1 MTHFLSR
8 GGGHLVLRIS
18 VSRLVGDS
26 DGFDFDASRVAGDSQ
41 RGDTDIRPR
50 RSDRLSNQSAG
61 CSRTAGKNR
70 VGGRRAAAAALL
82 NAGLR
87 GSGPAEK
94 YFAAQMLGPVA
105 AIALASFIRSNTF
118 IWVAGL
124 ATLAY
129 LAPDF
134 WLDHAVKAR
143 RERIRR
149 SVPDAVDLLVI
160 CVDAGLGL
168 DQAMLRVGVELSI
181 SHPEINEEFLQINRE
196 QRAGKPRM
204 DAWQSMADRTTARN
218 RVLYQHVVADGKI
231 RDPDRSRLERICR
244 WNATG
249 ASPARGRTG
258 RQDDRQNDLS
268 AGAVYFSQ
276 HVYRAAGA
284 GSVEYRPR
292 SGRIGTLRRLTF
304 PHHRGWGGT
313 EEFAGSPAE
322 RRKTRWICP

>member
-1 MTHFLSR
+1 MIQYLYLSVAITLFCCTLFFASLIVFWSPSSTR
-8 GGGHLVLRIS
+8 RVLE
-18 VSRLVGDS
+18 VTANAQLGEL
-26 DGFDFDASRVAGDSQ
+26 
-41 RGDTDIRPR
+41 RPR
-50 RSDRLSNQSAG
+50 RGKRIQQAILRMVRGLRAKIGLAEGERLRQ
-61 CSRTAGKNR
+61 RF
-70 VGGRRAAAAALL
+70 V

-87 GSGPAEK
+87 GPGPAEK

-105 AIALASFIRSNTF
+105 AVIGGSFIRSNTF

-134 WLDHAVKAR
+134 WLDHAVKGR

-204 DAWQSMADRTTARN
+204 EAWQSMADRTSLPEIASFTSMLSQTEKFGTPIARA
-218 RVLYQHVVADGKI
+218 LSIFADGM
-231 RDPDRSRLERICR
+231 
-244 WNATG
+244 
-249 ASPARGRTG
+249 
-258 RQDDRQNDLS
+258 RQDRRQRAEELAAKTTVKMIFPLVLFIFPSMFIVLLAPAVLS
-268 AGAVYFSQ
+268 IGRGLAGLSQ
-276 HVYRAAGA
+276 
-284 GSVEYRPR
+284 
-292 SGRIGTLRRLTF
+292 
-304 PHHRGWGGT
+304 
-313 EEFAGSPAE
+313 
-322 RRKTRWICP
+322 

>member
-1 MTHFLSR
+1 MSQLFYLAMAATLFCGVFFFVSLIISPVSSSTR
-8 GGGHLVLRIS
+8 RVLQ
-18 VSRLVGDS
+18 VT
-26 DGFDFDASRVAGDSQ
+26 ATAQVAKLG
-41 RGDTDIRPR
+41 PR
-50 RSDRLSNQSAG
+50 RSQRMQQSLLRMVRGLRAKIGLAEGERLRQ
-61 CSRTAGKNR
+61 RF
-70 VGGRRAAAAALL
+70 L

-87 GSGPAEK
+87 GPGPVEK

-105 AIALASFIRSNTF
+105 AIAFASFIPSNTF

-204 DAWQSMADRTTARN
+204 DAWQSMADRTNLREIASFTSMLSQTEKFGTPIARALS
-218 RVLYQHVVADGKI
+218 VFADGM
-231 RDPDRSRLERICR
+231 
-244 WNATG
+244 
-249 ASPARGRTG
+249 
-258 RQDDRQNDLS
+258 RQ
-268 AGAVYFSQ
+268 
-276 HVYRAAGA
+276 
-284 GSVEYRPR
+284 
-292 SGRIGTLRRLTF
+292 
-304 PHHRGWGGT
+304 
-313 EEFAGSPAE
+313 E
-322 RRKTRWICP
+322 RRQRAEELAAKTTVKMIFPLVLFIFPSMFIVLLAPAVLSIGRGLAGLAH

>member
-1 MTHFLSR
+1 MIRYFYLAFAGTLFCGTFFLASLAVP
-8 GGGHLVLRIS
+8 G
-18 VSRLVGDS
+18 
-26 DGFDFDASRVAGDSQ
+26 ASRSTRRVLEVTASAQLVEVRASRSKRMQQVLLGLVRRLRAKIGLAEGERLRQ
-41 RGDTDIRPR
+41 RF
-50 RSDRLSNQSAG
+50 
-61 CSRTAGKNR
+61 
-70 VGGRRAAAAALL
+70 V

-87 GSGPAEK
+87 GPGPTEK

-105 AIALASFIRSNTF
+105 AIALGSFIPSNTF

-204 DAWQSMADRTTARN
+204 EAWQSMADRTNLREITSFTSMLSQTEKFGTPIARA
-218 RVLYQHVVADGKI
+218 LSIFADGM
-231 RDPDRSRLERICR
+231 
-244 WNATG
+244 
-249 ASPARGRTG
+249 
-258 RQDDRQNDLS
+258 RQ
-268 AGAVYFSQ
+268 
-276 HVYRAAGA
+276 
-284 GSVEYRPR
+284 
-292 SGRIGTLRRLTF
+292 
-304 PHHRGWGGT
+304 
-313 EEFAGSPAE
+313 E
-322 RRKTRWICP
+322 RRQRVEEMAAKTTVKMIFPLVLFIFPSMFIVLLAPAVLSIGRGLAGLAR

>member
-1 MTHFLSR
+1 MTHVFYFAVAGTLFCGVLFLAS
-8 GGGHLVLRIS
+8 LVIPAISSSTRRVLQVTASAQMADLRP
-18 VSRLVGDS
+18 G
-26 DGFDFDASRVAGDSQ
+26 DASDCN
-41 RGDTDIRPR
+41 R
-50 RSDRLSNQSAG
+50 RRCGWFAG
-61 CSRTAGKNR
+61 CGQRSGW
-70 VGGRRAAAAALL
+70 RRERLRQRFV

-87 GSGPAEK
+87 GPGPTEK

-105 AIALASFIRSNTF
+105 AIALASFIHSNTF
-118 IWVAGL
+118 IWVTGL

-204 DAWQSMADRTTARN
+204 DAWQSMADRTSLREIASFTSMLSQTEKFGTPIARA
-218 RVLYQHVVADGKI
+218 LSIFADGM
-231 RDPDRSRLERICR
+231 
-244 WNATG
+244 
-249 ASPARGRTG
+249 
-258 RQDDRQNDLS
+258 RQ
-268 AGAVYFSQ
+268 
-276 HVYRAAGA
+276 
-284 GSVEYRPR
+284 
-292 SGRIGTLRRLTF
+292 
-304 PHHRGWGGT
+304 
-313 EEFAGSPAE
+313 E
-322 RRKTRWICP
+322 RRQRAEELAARRRSK

>member
-1 MTHFLSR
+1 MTELFY
-8 GGGHLVLRIS
+8 
-18 VSRLVGDS
+18 
-26 DGFDFDASRVAGDSQ
+26 FAVAGTLFLGVLFLASLVIPTNSGSTRRVLQ
-41 RGDTDIRPR
+41 VTVSAEMAKIRPR
-50 RSDRLSNQSAG
+50 RSQRLQQSMLG
-61 CSRTAGKNR
+61 LVRWL
-70 VGGRRAAAAALL
+70 RAKIGLAEGERLRQRFL

-87 GSGPAEK
+87 GPGPVEK

-118 IWVAGL
+118 LWVAAL

-204 DAWQSMADRTTARN
+204 EAWQSMADRTNLREIASFTSMLSQTEKFGTPIARALS
-218 RVLYQHVVADGKI
+218 VFADGM
-231 RDPDRSRLERICR
+231 
-244 WNATG
+244 
-249 ASPARGRTG
+249 
-258 RQDDRQNDLS
+258 RQ
-268 AGAVYFSQ
+268 
-276 HVYRAAGA
+276 
-284 GSVEYRPR
+284 
-292 SGRIGTLRRLTF
+292 
-304 PHHRGWGGT
+304 
-313 EEFAGSPAE
+313 E
-322 RRKTRWICP
+322 RRQRAEELAAKTTVKMIFPLVLFIFPSMFIVLLAPAVLSIGRGLTGLAH